1 MARLLV
7 FLAILACFS
16 QTICAEYFTE
26 FTADKDY
33 LLKQKRIYNIVYH
46 LSQPEIINPD
56 LYKEGQAWD
65 IKANM
70 DSYTNSVI
78 IHKCEF
84 QNQLSKLK
92 SIFK

>member
-7 FLAILACFS
+7 FLAILACFC
-16 QTICAEYFTE
+16 QAICAEYSTE
-26 FTADKDY
+26 YTADKDY

-46 LSQPEIINPD
+46 LSQPEIVAPE

-65 IKANM
+65 IKANI

-78 IHKCEF
+78 IL
-84 QNQLSKLK
+84 NMWYSN
-92 SIFK
+92 